1 VCLWGHC
8 LVVGGLWVGG
18 WIVGG
23 WVGGRMDVCMITRGE
38 GGGGGGGIR

>member
-1 VCLWGHC
+1 MCLWGHC